1 MVVVATPLTSNAA
14 PPVAEGGGGVEVVTD
29 NKVTLRPFAVV
40 ATGLVSVLMSAARW
54 PAPERHFLAGG
65 LGGSA
70 PTTTTPLLFFRTGVT
85 VTGDWVDDE

>member
-1 MVVVATPLTSNAA
+1 METFIFFPPENESKDLKGRKEDTKRREEMFRLT
-14 PPVAEGGGGVEVVTD
+14 
-29 NKVTLRPFAVV
+29 
-40 ATGLVSVLMSAARW
+40 LMSAARW